1 MFRHVLNCHMTTF
14 RVVSNI
20 GGLTQLCGPFTG
32 SELKEGQW
40 EEEKNRRSYDRM
52 VID

>member
-1 MFRHVLNCHMTTF
+1 MTTF

-40 EEEKNRRSYDRM
+40 EEEK
-52 VID
+52 IDGPMIEWLLTK